1 MRAAAFALLLIA
13 CGPNGRPNTPGDDA
27 PEPDAPPPTMCEG
40 ASCNTTCVE
49 GSKDLVYV
57 LDNKNHLRSFDPTK
71 LPQGLA
77 AFTDL
82 GELKCPHSRW
92 PIDGS
97 DDEVTPMSMSVD
109 RDGNAW
115 IHYTSGEIMRAPIDH
130 IDQCVQTG
138 YMAGQIGM
146 DLFGMGFVSETQG
159 SQTELLYIGGG
170 DLYSSPGGDL
180 AAIDP
185 KGMPPRATKLGRLTD
200 DGDHSPELTGTG
212 GGELWAFFPGI
223 DEAWVQQLD
232 RTTGALAGP
241 RKEIPNGLG
250 GIGATP
256 TVQAWAFAQWGGV
269 FYIFATTSPGMQF
282 PPNSTLRTIDANGAV
297 QMHLQQMPFVVVGAG
312 VSTCAPFVI
321 L

>member
-1 MRAAAFALLLIA
+1 MRAATFALLLIA
-13 CGPNGRPNTPGDDA
+13 CGPSSRPETGDDTI
-27 PEPDAPPPTMCEG
+27 EPDAPPTMCEG
-40 ASCNTTCVE
+40 PSCNQTCAE

-57 LDNKNHLRSFDPTK
+57 LDNKNHLRSFDPRM
-71 LPQGLA
+71 LSSGLA
-77 AFTDL
+77 AFVDL

-97 DDEVTPMSMSVD
+97 SDEVTPMSMSVD

-115 IHYTSGEIMRAPIDH
+115 VHYTSGEILRVPIDH
-130 IDQCVQTG
+130 LDQCVQTG
-138 YMAGQIGM
+138 YVKGQIGM
-146 DLFGMGFVSETQG
+146 ELFGMGFVSETQG
-159 SQTELLYIGGG
+159 SQVESLYIGGG
-170 DLYSSPGGDL
+170 DLYASPGGDL
-180 AAIDP
+180 ASIDP
-185 KGMPPRATKLGRLTD
+185 KGTPPKATKLGRLTS

-232 RTTGALAGP
+232 RATGALKGP

-250 GIGATP
+250 GLGATP
-256 TVQAWAFAQWGGV
+256 TVQAWAFAQWGGT
-269 FYIFATTSPGMQF
+269 FYIFATTSPGMPF
-282 PPNSTLRTIDANGAV
+282 PPNSTLRTIDASGAV
-297 QMHLQQMPFVVVGAG
+297 QMRLEQMPFVIVGAG